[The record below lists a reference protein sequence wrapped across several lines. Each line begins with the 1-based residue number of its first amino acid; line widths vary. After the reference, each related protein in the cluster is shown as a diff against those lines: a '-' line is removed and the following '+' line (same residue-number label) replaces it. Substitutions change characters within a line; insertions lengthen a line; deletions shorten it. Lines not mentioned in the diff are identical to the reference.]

1 MSSSGKPKS
10 GLQASNEN
18 IMSFFGPSQKAM
30 GPSRQALQLLK
41 DSAANKDLGRST
53 QAIPKRKQWSATPT
67 RGPKRV
73 KVEVKSTQTEE
84 SQCLMGGMS
93 AEAYD
98 LMVREAPSDNYW
110 KELAEERRK
119 ALYDVLQEN
128 EKLHKDIEAKNEQI
142 TALKSENEELH
153 ELAKHVQYMANMIER
168 LTGMGPDNLEEL
180 RDMALETEDT
190 EQTGEAS
197 DQSDSE
203 EEEEEEEDEPSACG
217 QAGPS
222 EEE

>member
-41 DSAANKDLGRST
+41 DSAANKDPGRST

-84 SQCLMGGMS
+84 SQCLVGGMS
-93 AEAYD
+93 VEAYD

-203 EEEEEEEDEPSACG
+203 EEEEEEEEPSAPG